1 MNIRHFQCFFH
12 TSPNTATTKS
22 LDCSFLFKDNLQTL
36 ILVPELR
43 ALCTSSCL
51 ANMFVSDLEI
61 SIENLVVPSEIS
73 RLLNSVE

>member
-12 TSPNTATTKS
+12 TSPDTATIKS
-22 LDCSFLFKDNLQTL
+22 LNCSFLFKDNLQTL

-73 RLLNSVE
+73 GLLNSVE